1 MLKIK
6 KGVLYVRMNIDDYNR
21 QKAED
26 KAKLERAHNAE
37 KARKHFWIVVALLAT
52 VFFILYPQW
61 LGLILIDGFEGIGT
75 GLIFLGLMLFFK
87 GK

>member
-1 MLKIK
+1 MDI
-6 KGVLYVRMNIDDYNR
+6 NDYNK

-26 KAKLERAHNAE
+26 KAKLERVHKE
-37 KARKHFWIVVALLAT
+37 DKARKRFWIVVALLVV
-52 VFFILYPQW
+52 VFFIIYPQW
-61 LGLILIDGFEGIGT
+61 LGLILIDSFEGIGT